1 MNAVG
6 IDIGASTHA
15 VALCQEGTLTARRK
29 VLRVSQTRE
38 GFDELDR
45 WLAGQGEISRV
56 VLESSGHYWMPLVSH
71 LRARDLPVALVN
83 PVGPKY
89 FAKRR
94 LERAKSDPVDAR
106 TLAALGMVDQPA
118 VGDPLSGAELREA
131 ARFAMRLVEE
141 QSRVCQR
148 IGRLIDLGFPELRQV
163 WDDPTCVSA
172 LAVLRIAPTARAAA
186 RKHVETLAQANQGP
200 GQRAIGRA
208 KAEQIHRLAQ
218 RTIAVAELEE
228 QLAFEMRL
236 LVEQHD
242 ALERQIALAEGRVA
256 AMLDSDIARRLQ
268 TIPEAQ
274 APY

>member
-15 VALCQEGTLTARRK
+15 VALCQDGTLTARRK

-148 IGRLIDLGFPELRQV
+148 IGRLIDLGFPELRQGLGRPHLRERSGGAAHRP
-163 WDDPTCVSA
+163 DRARRGPQARRDP
-172 LAVLRIAPTARAAA
+172 RPGEPGPRAAGD
-186 RKHVETLAQANQGP
+186 RP
-200 GQRAIGRA
+200 R
-208 KAEQIHRLAQ
+208 
-218 RTIAVAELEE
+218 
-228 QLAFEMRL
+228 
-236 LVEQHD
+236 
-242 ALERQIALAEGRVA
+242 
-256 AMLDSDIARRLQ
+256 
-268 TIPEAQ
+268 
-274 APY
+274 